1 MHTRPWAAIAVSVVL
16 ICFLGCD
23 AEPIA
28 MLSPAVPAPPPPS
41 PCHTACPNPAPL
53 IGEPDPRAPR
63 YIVRYVEGV
72 DTSAETERLAELY
85 SFAPVYVYTAV
96 FFGFASELTC
106 EVVASLRCEPT
117 VLSVTH
123 DSYETVISASKAPP
137 AARSRV
143 VASLLALPPT
153 PSASLETELTR
164 SLGKRSAS
172 ERPPVT
178 HNQVTCRR
186 DSGAADS
193 GGNSRPTSV
202 CS

>member
-1 MHTRPWAAIAVSVVL
+1 MHTRPWAAVAVFGFL
-16 ICFLGCD
+16 ACFLGCD
-23 AEPIA
+23 VV
-28 MLSPAVPAPPPPS
+28 SPTVPAAPPPS
-41 PCHTACPNPAPL
+41 PCPTACPNPVPL
-53 IGEPDPRAPR
+53 LGEPDPRAPR

-85 SFAPVYVYTAV
+85 SFTPRNVYTTV
-96 FFGFASELTC
+96 LFGFASELTC

-117 VLSVTH
+117 VLSVAH
-123 DSYETVISASKAPP
+123 DSYETVIPASNAPP

-153 PSASLETELTR
+153 PGAPLEAELTR
-164 SLGKRSAS
+164 SWGKRSAS

-178 HNQVTCRR
+178 HNQVTCGR
-186 DSGAADS
+186 DSGAAEV
-193 GGNSRPTSV
+193 GCNSRPTKV